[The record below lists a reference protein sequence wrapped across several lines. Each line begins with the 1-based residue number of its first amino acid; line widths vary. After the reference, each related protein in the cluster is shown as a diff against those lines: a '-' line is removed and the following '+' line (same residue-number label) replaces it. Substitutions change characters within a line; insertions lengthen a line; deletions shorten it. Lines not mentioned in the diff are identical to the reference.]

1 MKPKTTTRY
10 FIIQVKKHETFL
22 VLLLSISVKK
32 KKKKSCG
39 KGFVHIL
46 NAMHSVRFMS
56 SPIGVTVTV
65 PNNARPCNRISCIR
79 VKASM
84 VDSSSDFVKRME
96 LAWSISQFPLFN
108 VLVLTLIFSDHII
121 VMSLVVLFSTKNMSV
136 LYRLHQQ
143 PMPIACTSCN
153 SKGHTECKWCGGTGF
168 FIIGDNVLCEVP
180 SRNTSCVVC
189 RGKGSRCCSDCQGT
203 GFRAKWLKEPPTSK

>member
-10 FIIQVKKHETFL
+10 FIIQVKHETL
-22 VLLLSISVKK
+22 IVLLLSISVKK
-32 KKKKSCG
+32 KKMKSCG
-39 KGFVHIL
+39 KGCVHIS
-46 NAMHSVRFMS
+46 NIMHSVRFMS
-56 SPIGVTVTV
+56 PICVTVTV
-65 PNNARPCNRISCIR
+65 PNSARPSNRISCIR
-79 VKASM
+79 IHASL

-96 LAWSISQFPLFN
+96 LAWSIS
-108 VLVLTLIFSDHII
+108 
-121 VMSLVVLFSTKNMSV
+121 
-136 LYRLHQQ
+136 QQ

-168 FIIGDNVLCEVP
+168 FIIGDNMLCEVP

>member
-10 FIIQVKKHETFL
+10 FIIQVKHETL
-22 VLLLSISVKK
+22 IVLLLSISVKK
-32 KKKKSCG
+32 KKMKSCG
-39 KGFVHIL
+39 KGCVHIS
-46 NAMHSVRFMS
+46 NIMHSVRFMS
-56 SPIGVTVTV
+56 PICVTVTV
-65 PNNARPCNRISCIR
+65 PNSARPSNRISCIR
-79 VKASM
+79 IHASL

-96 LAWSISQFPLFN
+96 LAWSISQQ
-108 VLVLTLIFSDHII
+108 S
-121 VMSLVVLFSTKNMSV
+121 
-136 LYRLHQQ
+136 
-143 PMPIACTSCN
+143 MPIACTSCN

-168 FIIGDNVLCEVP
+168 FIIGDNMLCEVP

>member
-10 FIIQVKKHETFL
+10 FIIQVKHETL
-22 VLLLSISVKK
+22 IVLLLSISVKK
-32 KKKKSCG
+32 KKMKSCG
-39 KGFVHIL
+39 KGCVHIS
-46 NAMHSVRFMS
+46 NIMHSVRFMS
-56 SPIGVTVTV
+56 PICVTVTV
-65 PNNARPCNRISCIR
+65 PNSARPSNRISCIR
-79 VKASM
+79 IHASL

-108 VLVLTLIFSDHII
+108 VLVLAQFSAIIFI
-121 VMSLVVLFSTKNMSV
+121 VVSLVVLFSTKSMPV

-168 FIIGDNVLCEVP
+168 FIIGDNMLCEVP

>member
-1 MKPKTTTRY
+1 MQGHA
-10 FIIQVKKHETFL
+10 IGFL
-22 VLLLSISVKK
+22 ASGSRLLWWTLPLILLS
-32 KKKKSCG
+32 
-39 KGFVHIL
+39 
-46 NAMHSVRFMS
+46 
-56 SPIGVTVTV
+56 
-65 PNNARPCNRISCIR
+65 
-79 VKASM
+79 
-84 VDSSSDFVKRME
+84 
-96 LAWSISQFPLFN
+96 AWNWPGQSL
-108 VLVLTLIFSDHII
+108 SDHII